1 LVRGDCRES
10 IYYWKDRDIL
20 GGHTDTQI
28 VLVPFGQLNDWT
40 CDLPPELWKI
50 AFEGLAP
57 EWFDGVNKM
66 PLYEVPKTLEHPIES
81 NTDTWLMDIRWFLDQ
96 ELDEMEGPTAAYR
109 RRERFRTWHKDS
121 DSWKSL

>member
-1 LVRGDCRES
+1 LIDAIKDMQNAPHLIVTLVGNWLVRGDCRDS

-50 AFEGLAP
+50 AFEELAP

-66 PLYEVPKTLEHPIES
+66 PLYEVPKSLEHPIES
-81 NTDTWLMDIRWFLDQ
+81 NIDT
-96 ELDEMEGPTAAYR
+96 
-109 RRERFRTWHKDS
+109 
-121 DSWKSL
+121 

>member
-1 LVRGDCRES
+1 LIDAIKDMQNAPHLIVTLVGNWLVRGDCRDS

-66 PLYEVPKTLEHPIES
+66 PLYEVPKSLEHPIES
-81 NTDTWLMDIRWFLDQ
+81 NIDT
-96 ELDEMEGPTAAYR
+96 
-109 RRERFRTWHKDS
+109 
-121 DSWKSL
+121 